1 MIITFVVLVFVS
13 LTPAAPT
20 HNHVCPTQKSD
31 TPSTNHTKFI
41 WFPEHPSHARLGSR
55 ETKNRNRKMLFL
67 PWSFASRKRFFYFH
81 LNCVVMFGAFVCR
94 NTFHHKMGRST
105 GVEVWEA
112 GCMKGDKW
120 IPWTRRDVTLCC
132 GDILSLARKLQFQG
146 VCVEGRINSL
156 VCEYAA
162 GAEASRTH
170 RDGKHCHDLPFS
182 ICWFPPNVDFRLS
195 FPITLV
201 TRARNFVNR
210 VWNPN
215 SIRRCH
221 EHLNLQSIPA
231 LAGGWLWGR

>member
-67 PWSFASRKRFFYFH
+67 PWSFTSRKRFFISIWIAWWCSARLFAETH
-81 LNCVVMFGAFVCR
+81 FII
-94 NTFHHKMGRST
+94 
-105 GVEVWEA
+105 
-112 GCMKGDKW
+112 KGDQRELKCGKRGVW
-120 IPWTRRDVTLCC
+120 KVTSGFLEL
-132 GDILSLARKLQFQG
+132 GEMSRWVAKIFWASQENYNFRA
-146 VCVEGRINSL
+146 CVWKVASIRSFAD
-156 VCEYAA
+156 AA
-162 GAEASRTH
+162 DADASRTH
-170 RDGKHCHDLPFS
+170 RDGKHSHDLPFS

-221 EHLNLQSIPA
+221 EHLNLQPIPA